1 MEHLTLHYLNARDV
15 EALEMSAEEII
26 KAQEELKKEQET
38 IYKCQGKEISTW
50 QDCKGTYESETGH

>member
-26 KAQEELKKEQET
+26 KAQEESLAA
-38 IYKCQGKEISTW
+38 QGLSLI
-50 QDCKGTYESETGH
+50 HI